1 METSEQINELAT
13 ALSKAQATII
23 GAVKDSANPFFK
35 SSYADLA
42 SVLDAARKPLT
53 DNGLCLIQGVSTGDG
68 AVHVTSLLAHSSGQ
82 WVKST
87 ISLVPADWKPQTV
100 GGCATY
106 GRRYGGAAIIGVAQI
121 DDDGN
126 AASGRHEAPKKAWG
140 VHSPLGDLDPE
151 VADTATKYAD
161 TLKEALSSG
170 TPERIAE
177 INADMAN
184 ERDPSD
190 QPWGEVL
197 KRAVWAQL
205 DSKAR
210 SSIKKILNGATQ

>member
-1 METSEQINELAT
+1 MQTSEQINELAT

-126 AASGRHEAPKKAWG
+126 AASGRGNGNYADPR
-140 VHSPLGDLDPE
+140 GDLGKQVDTKVANKWAKALISNQDE
-151 VADTATKYAD
+151 DHRLADTWN
-161 TLKEALSSG
+161 
-170 TPERIAE
+170 E
-177 INADMAN
+177 IKDDHDLA
-184 ERDPSD
+184 
-190 QPWGEVL
+190 V
-197 KRAVWAQL
+197 AVWAAIPNTLKQ
-205 DSKAR
+205 K
-210 SSIKKILNGATQ
+210 IKQVTGGGAQ